1 MFKRIAIGLLVGVV
15 IFGAVAVCYAQEPKP
30 SEKNDHIASTVDAG
44 VSDMPTEAAA
54 VAGGTDVGVV
64 RDHNEDSYGI
74 FREEGV
80 YLVADGMGGHAAGE
94 VASALAVERIGSYVH
109 SPFHQIFRK
118 AWPEMAILWL
128 EEAYRDAH
136 RTIFRQSMR
145 EPSQRGMGTT
155 AVSILTTP
163 KGVWIVNLGDSR
175 AYRIRGNVIEQ
186 LSHDHSLVQELIDA
200 GELKTP
206 EEIARFPY
214 KNIITRVM
222 GTESNSMSDTFYDRP
237 QSGDIYV
244 LCSDGLTNEV
254 SEERMVSIIRKNGDN
269 LEASV
274 AELIEQ
280 ARQHG
285 GRDNIT
291 VILVRM

>member
-1 MFKRIAIGLLVGVV
+1 MFKKIAIGLIIGVV
-15 IFGAVAVCYAQEPKP
+15 ILGTAAVCYAQDSNSKGG
-30 SEKNDHIASTVDAG
+30 SHTASGRAEAESVL
-44 VSDMPTEAAA
+44 TEARL

-94 VASALAVERIGSYVH
+94 VASALAVERIGAFVH
-109 SPFHQIFRK
+109 SPFLNIFRK
-118 AWPEMAILWL
+118 AWPEMAVLWL
-128 EEAYRDAH
+128 EEAYREAH
-136 RTIFRQSMR
+136 WAIFRRSMAQPT
-145 EPSQRGMGTT
+145 ERGMGTT
-155 AVSILTTP
+155 AVSIMTTP
-163 KGVWIVNLGDSR
+163 KGVWIINLGDSR
-175 AYRIRGNVIEQ
+175 AYRIRDNAMIQ

-200 GELKTP
+200 GDLKTP

-222 GTESNSMSDTFYDRP
+222 GTESNSMSDTFHDVPKR
-237 QSGDIYV
+237 GDVYV

-254 SEERMVSIIRKNGDN
+254 SEEQIVSIVRSHGED
-269 LEASV
+269 LETSV
-274 AELIEQ
+274 AELIET
-280 ARQHG
+280 ARLHG

-291 VILVRM
+291 VILVMM

>member
-1 MFKRIAIGLLVGVV
+1 MFKKLAIGLFVGVV
-15 IFGAVAVCYAQEPKP
+15 ILGAVAVCYAQEPRP
-30 SEKNDHIASTVDAG
+30 SESENAAAAQDTRAAV
-44 VSDMPTEAAA
+44 MPTEAAA

-74 FREEGV
+74 FREQGV

-94 VASALAVERIGSYVH
+94 VASALAVERIGSYVR
-109 SPFHQIFRK
+109 SPFLQVFRK

-136 RTIFRQSMR
+136 RTIFQQSIR

-175 AYRIRGNVIEQ
+175 AYRVRGNGIEQ

-200 GELKTP
+200 GELRTP

-222 GTESNSMSDTFYDRP
+222 GTESNSMSDTYYDRP
-237 QSGDIYV
+237 ESGDIYV

-254 SEERMVSIIRKNGDN
+254 AEERMVEIIRKHGDN
-269 LEASV
+269 LDAAV

-291 VILVRM
+291 VILIKM

>member
-1 MFKRIAIGLLVGVV
+1 MFKKIAIGLIIGVV
-15 IFGAVAVCYAQEPKP
+15 ILGTAAVCYAQDSNSKGGSHTGSGRAEAESVL
-30 SEKNDHIASTVDAG
+30 SEARL
-44 VSDMPTEAAA
+44 

-94 VASALAVERIGSYVH
+94 VASALAVERIGAFVH
-109 SPFHQIFRK
+109 SPFLNIFRK
-118 AWPEMAILWL
+118 AWPEMAVLWL
-128 EEAYRDAH
+128 EEAYREAH
-136 RTIFRQSMR
+136 WAIFRRSMAQPT
-145 EPSQRGMGTT
+145 ERGMGTT
-155 AVSILTTP
+155 AVSIMTTP
-163 KGVWIVNLGDSR
+163 KGVWIINLGDSR
-175 AYRIRGNVIEQ
+175 AYRIRDNAMIQ

-200 GELKTP
+200 GDLKTP

-222 GTESNSMSDTFYDRP
+222 GTESNSMSDTFHDVPKR
-237 QSGDIYV
+237 GDVYV

-254 SEERMVSIIRKNGDN
+254 SEEQIVSIVRSHGED
-269 LEASV
+269 LETSV
-274 AELIEQ
+274 AELIET
-280 ARQHG
+280 ARLHG

-291 VILVRM
+291 VILVMM